1 MTKKL
6 KYQTQKYENPNK
18 PPVNEFLKDKLFMH
32 SNKNSYINHL

>member
-6 KYQTQKYENPNK
+6 KYQTKKYENPNN
-18 PPVNEFLKDKLFMH
+18 PPGNEFLKDKLLMH